1 LRMATAE
8 YPPSMWNDYAINS
21 LTLTHKPFV
30 DQKRM
35 KTLIEEIRNI
45 FHSMEDRKTSPS
57 AYDTA
62 WIARIPAIDNPSQ
75 PQFPQ
80 TLKWVVC
87 NQLADGSWEEESFY
101 FPYDR
106 LVSTLSC
113 VITLRIWKVV
123 ETQVQKGIDFVNK
136 QIQRLD
142 GEECKMPSGFVTHF
156 SSLLKEAH
164 TLGLGIYE
172 EVPLVKRVLTMGD
185 TELKGDN
192 QPSYFLSPLEGSQ
205 ELIDWKQ
212 IRKLCSKDGSI
223 PGSSAFAARVFM
235 HTGDTKCLDFIN
247 SLLGIFGDYAPCF
260 YLVDLRERLF
270 IIDNLQNLGID
281 RYFKKEIN
289 HALNYVYRF
298 WNHGDIEKGSY
309 DTIANVND
317 ISMGFRIL
325 RLHGYTVSPEVF
337 NNFRDEKGE
346 FFSFADKTHREAEDM
361 LNLCKCSQI
370 AFSGETI
377 MKDAETFTKH
387 YLQNLHNT
395 KHYFSRN
402 VEYVLKYGFHRNL
415 PRLET
420 RFYIEHFGVAN
431 DAWSTKTS
439 FRWWIDSGFRMLNF
453 TRERHIEIYFAV
465 AAGMFEPEYGD
476 CRMAFTKIGCL
487 LVVLDDL
494 YDKYTS
500 HEDIMLF
507 NESFNRWDLNKLDQ
521 IPEHIKICFMGLY
534 NTVDELGKQASK
546 VQGHDMLQYFQK
558 LWKVQLEAFTKEV
571 EWSKH
576 KYVPTWDEYIDVAKV
591 SGGFGTT
598 LLTSIHVMGEV
609 INDDILRKID
619 HRSKALHLVCLTT
632 RLINDTKT
640 FKDERECGEL
650 ASAIEC
656 YMKDNVGV
664 SEEEALGHVY
674 NVIEEGLVELNK
686 ELFMANQVPDVFR
699 KLLLNSARLS
709 QLFYMQ
715 VDAFNSSN
723 LDKKE
728 MVEK

>member
-21 LTLTHKPFV
+21 LTPTHKPSV
-30 DQKRM
+30 NQKRIEI
-35 KTLIEEIRNI
+35 LIEEIRNI
-45 FHSMEDRKTSPS
+45 FQSMENKKISPS

-136 QIQRLD
+136 QIRQLD
-142 GEECKMPSGFVTHF
+142 GEECNMPSGFVTQL

-164 TLGLGIYE
+164 ILSLGIYE
-172 EVPLVKRVLTMGD
+172 EAPLAKRILTMGK
-185 TELKGDN
+185 TELKGDDIIGDN
-192 QPSYFLSPLEGSQ
+192 LPSYFLSPSEGLR

-212 IRKLCSKDGSI
+212 IGKLCSKDGSI
-223 PGSSAFAARVFM
+223 IGSSAFAARVFM

-260 YLVDLRERLF
+260 YLVDLHERLF
-270 IIDNLQNLGID
+270 VIDTLQDLGID

-289 HALNYVYRF
+289 HALDYVYRF
-298 WNHGDIEKGSY
+298 WNHRGIGKGSY
-309 DTIANVND
+309 DTIANAND
-317 ISMGFRIL
+317 TSIGFRIL
-325 RLHGYTVSPEVF
+325 RLHGYTVSAEVIKF
-337 NNFRDEKGE
+337 FRDDKGE
-346 FFSFADKTHREAEDM
+346 FFSFADKTSREAEDM
-361 LNLCKCSQI
+361 LSLYRCSQI
-370 AFSGETI
+370 AFPGETI
-377 MKDAETFTKH
+377 MKEAETFTKH
-387 YLQNLHNT
+387 YLRNLHDT
-395 KHYFSRN
+395 KDHFVKT

-420 RFYIEHFGVAN
+420 RFHIEHFGISN
-431 DAWSTKTS
+431 DAWATKTS
-439 FRWWIDSGFRMLNF
+439 YRLPCMSNEKYLELAKLDFNVVQTIHQKELQQVHRWWIDSGFRMLKF

-476 CRMAFTKIGCL
+476 YRMAFTKIGCL

-494 YDKYTS
+494 YDKSTS
-500 HEDIMLF
+500 YEDIKLF

-521 IPEHIKICFMGLY
+521 ISEYIKICFMGLY
-534 NTVDELGKQASK
+534 NTVNELGKQANK
-546 VQGHDMLQYFQK
+546 VQGHDMLQYFK
-558 LWKVQLEAFTKEV
+558 NL
-571 EWSKH
+571 
-576 KYVPTWDEYIDVAKV
+576 
-591 SGGFGTT
+591 
-598 LLTSIHVMGEV
+598 
-609 INDDILRKID
+609 
-619 HRSKALHLVCLTT
+619 
-632 RLINDTKT
+632 
-640 FKDERECGEL
+640 DERECGEL

-664 SEEEALGHVY
+664 SEEEALCHVY

-686 ELFMANQVPDVFR
+686 ELFMDSQVPEIFQ
-699 KLLLNSARLS
+699 KLFLNSARLS

-728 MVEK
+728 MVEKCLFQGIA